1 MPLLKTALA
10 IVVLLLAG
18 TFSLLAAEPKTGE
31 TSYRIVATDP
41 GAGALIAN
49 GDKLYLRISYESR
62 VPVRFQI
69 EAFRQELRQEDAIT
83 SSTPP
88 YDAGR
93 GEALAWISFSTPIRV
108 DELRVT
114 AFDMEW
120 RELHSV
126 TIQMVATWEEVEDVA
141 ARPLAEWVGPMLKH
155 HRQVFDQAY
164 DPQPQKPDTLFDVFF
179 LFSIMA
185 IPVYL
190 MMQVQMLIRY
200 RDGWR
205 KYAIAPLLP
214 ILPLCLYSLFGLGMQ
229 SAYWII
235 FLFRFFPVALGYL
248 LIIWMVKWFYD
259 RRHRTDSSLS

>member
-1 MPLLKTALA
+1 MPLLTTALA
-10 IVVLLLAG
+10 TLLLLLAG
-18 TFSLLAAEPKTGE
+18 IFSPLAAEPKAGGT
-31 TSYRIVATDP
+31 TCRIVATDP
-41 GAGALIAN
+41 GPGATIAN
-49 GDKLYLRISYESR
+49 GDKLYLRIDYQSR

-69 EAFRQELRQEDAIT
+69 EAFRQELRQKDAIT

-88 YDAGR
+88 YDAGQ
-93 GEALAWISFSTPIRV
+93 GEALAWISFSSPIRV

-120 RELHSV
+120 QELHHE
-126 TIQMVATWEEVEDVA
+126 TIQMVVTWEEVEVVA
-141 ARPLAEWVGPMLKH
+141 ERSLAEWVGPMMKH

-164 DPQPQKPDTLFDVFF
+164 DPQPQKPDTLFDLFF
-179 LFSIMA
+179 LFSFMA

-214 ILPLCLYSLFGLGMQ
+214 IVPLCLYSLFGLGMQ

-248 LIIWMVKWFYD
+248 AIVWVVKWYVD
-259 RRHRTDSSLS
+259 RRQHAANLR